1 MLHRLPQ
8 ESFPFG
14 KIRREKFT
22 LIELLVVIAIIAIL
36 AGMLLPALNSA
47 REKSLA
53 INCIANLKQIGTANQ
68 MYANDYD
75 ELFVMY
81 SNAANGKS
89 DVDADY
95 WIGYKNSDKTYDLTR
110 NAMLGSYLGC
120 APKVIFCP
128 SEKLSE
134 FTSVSEAT
142 GYGYNA
148 IWLGG
153 YPDSKDETRHFF
165 KRSQMKRTSDTVAF
179 SDCARSKMGSTLYKP
194 AKISPY
200 LYCKIQPQEVG
211 SGSWKYKDSGTTYFR
226 HFKTAGVAWVD
237 GHASSERMIDSNPDE
252 SAVQYHVG
260 FVGGGV
266 TPDAARPATDLYN
279 PMR

>member
-1 MLHRLPQ
+1 MLHHLLNLPPQ
-8 ESFPFG
+8 R
-14 KIRREKFT
+14 IRRSCENFT

-36 AGMLLPALNSA
+36 AGMLLPALNST
-47 REKSLA
+47 REKAQA
-53 INCIANLKQIGTANQ
+53 INCIGNLKQIGSANQ

-81 SNAANGKS
+81 SNAPNGTS

-95 WIGYKNSDKTYDLTR
+95 WIGYKNSDKTYDLTK
-110 NAMLGSYLGC
+110 NAMLGSYLGR

-134 FTSVSEAT
+134 FTRVSEAT

-153 YPDSKDETRHFF
+153 YPDSKDKTRHYY

-211 SGSWKYKDSGTTYFR
+211 GSSWKYQDSGTTYFR
-226 HFKTAGVAWVD
+226 HFKTASVAWVD
-237 GHASSERMIDSNPDE
+237 GHASAERLIDTNPDE

-266 TPDAARPATDLYN
+266 APDASRPATDLYN

>member
-8 ESFPFG
+8 LPFPFG
-14 KIRREKFT
+14 KSRRENFT
-22 LIELLVVIAIIAIL
+22 LIELLVVIAVITIL
-36 AGMLLPALNSA
+36 AGMLLPALNGA
-47 REKSLA
+47 REKSLGL
-53 INCIANLKQIGTANQ
+53 NCIANLKQIGTANQ

-75 ELFVMY
+75 EQFVMY
-81 SNAANGKS
+81 SNAANGTS

-120 APKVIFCP
+120 APKVMFCP
-128 SEKLSE
+128 SERLSE
-134 FTSVSEAT
+134 FTNVSEAT

-153 YPDSKDETRHFF
+153 YPDSTDKTRHFL

-211 SGSWKYKDSGTTYFR
+211 GSSWKYKDSGTTYFR
-226 HFKTAGVAWVD
+226 HFRTAGVAWVD
-237 GHASSERMIDSNPDE
+237 GHASAERMIDSNPDE
-252 SAVQYHVG
+252 SAVQYNIG